1 MNRFDATLV
10 VVLMYACFLNIYLIH
25 TSYHY
30 LTSTKAVYSPPHLHP
45 SYQIDLKTPT
55 PPKCFA
61 SIAVLILSSAMTSTN
76 DNAVAYRNFPT
87 LIRAL
92 LRMPHTDVFIAV
104 STATFSPSHRAW
116 CDRMHAETNGRAT
129 CKLLVVDDVDME
141 EDSNDDTPQTSPSTT
156 MSVSGGLQ
164 ALKHDRTCIRDMIIT
179 SDSHALHHTFLHRL
193 SEATRN
199 HNTPIT
205 CVSPVDK
212 STRCGAF
219 FLHDSD
225 GTQLSRYIQDNL
237 WIPMR
242 K

>member
-1 MNRFDATLV
+1 
-10 VVLMYACFLNIYLIH
+10 
-25 TSYHY
+25 
-30 LTSTKAVYSPPHLHP
+30 
-45 SYQIDLKTPT
+45 
-55 PPKCFA
+55 
-61 SIAVLILSSAMTSTN
+61 MTSTN

-92 LRMPHTDVFIAV
+92 QRMPHTDVFVAV
-104 STATFSPSHRAW
+104 SSNTFSPSHRAW
-116 CDRMHAETNGRAT
+116 CDRMHAETNGHAT
-129 CKLLVVDDVDME
+129 CKLLIVDADEGEIEYTESETDKH
-141 EDSNDDTPQTSPSTT
+141 SPTPLSTT
-156 MSVSGGLQ
+156 TSVASSLL
-164 ALKHDRTCIRDMIIT
+164 ALLHDRTCIRDMIIT

-237 WIPMR
+237 WIPTR